1 MSQFTKELPTVP
13 IVPVWWF
20 FFPFNLHKYKKIV
33 YMDENSCVLLPLTTQ
48 LKKAVYLECVLCPGT
63 ASPSPAKWW
72 QYLKPSSKVML
83 QNKHWCKSCGKDPA
97 LASWVIFCEF
107 THHLLSET
115 SYCHSWGQ
123 DLGLSTVERLSPC
136 LWVLQPL
143 VRLEG
148 MCSCPLLLSLV
159 WKQRAVSRL
168 PWKETPCPAV
178 SSSPCSPLHQGWT
191 HPLQRS
197 MQGFTALISPQPV
210 HTEPLQVCQGNN
222 NSNLSILVYV
232 SHIPVHFF
240 SCCVDL
246 TLGF

>member
-20 FFPFNLHKYKKIV
+20 FFSFNLHKYKKIV

-48 LKKAVYLECVLCPGT
+48 LKKAEYLECVLCPGT
-63 ASPSPAKWW
+63 ASPLPAKWW
-72 QYLKPSSKVML
+72 QYLKPSSKAML
-83 QNKHWCKSCGKDPA
+83 QNKHWCKSCEKDPA

-107 THHLLSET
+107 THHLLSGT

-123 DLGLSTVERLSPC
+123 DLGLSTMEQLSPC
-136 LWVLQPL
+136 LWVLQLL

-178 SSSPCSPLHQGWT
+178 SSSPCSLLHQGGLIPCKGACRELCPSF
-191 HPLQRS
+191 PLSLCMVSQFRETI
-197 MQGFTALISPQPV
+197 TAI
-210 HTEPLQVCQGNN
+210 
-222 NSNLSILVYV
+222 
-232 SHIPVHFF
+232 
-240 SCCVDL
+240 
-246 TLGF
+246 

>member
-1 MSQFTKELPTVP
+1 
-13 IVPVWWF
+13 
-20 FFPFNLHKYKKIV
+20 
-33 YMDENSCVLLPLTTQ
+33 
-48 LKKAVYLECVLCPGT
+48 
-63 ASPSPAKWW
+63 
-72 QYLKPSSKVML
+72 ML
-83 QNKHWCKSCGKDPA
+83 QNKHWCKSCEKDPA

-107 THHLLSET
+107 THHLLSGT
-115 SYCHSWGQ
+115 SYCHSWEQ
-123 DLGLSTVERLSPC
+123 DLGLSTMEQLSPC
-136 LWVLQPL
+136 LWVLQLL

-178 SSSPCSPLHQGWT
+178 SSSPCSLLHQGWT

-197 MQGFTALISPQPV
+197 MQGIMSFISPQPM
-210 HTEPLQVCQGNN
+210 HGEPIQGNN

-240 SCCVDL
+240 SCCVDP